1 MTVRINE
8 EKRREWL
15 RSLRRFKQGVR
26 LRARLGVVTIYCQ
39 EVALRRK
46 GLSSWSAPDWDH
58 DKWVTRLYTAIRDE
72 EFPPELLTGFVE
84 SAEVTFL
91 NLRKQ
96 PTSQDAIDAMNDVCT
111 RLSKRLRQKF
121 GVFG

>member
-1 MTVRINE
+1 MTTRINV

-26 LRARLGVVTIYCQ
+26 LRSALGVMDTYCRQ
-39 EVALRRK
+39 VALQRK
-46 GLSSWSAPDWDH
+46 GSTQWSAPDWDN
-58 DKWVTRLYTAIRDE
+58 DKWVTRLYTSIKDGK
-72 EFPPELLTGFVE
+72 FPPELLIGFAE

-91 NLRKQ
+91 NPKKQ
-96 PTSQDAIDAMNDVCT
+96 PTPKDALECMNEVCT

-121 GVFG
+121 GVFE

>member
-1 MTVRINE
+1 MTVRINQ

-39 EVALRRK
+39 QVAEQRK
-46 GLSSWSAPDWDH
+46 GSSQWSAPDWDN

-72 EFPPELLTGFVE
+72 EFSPELLTGFVE

-91 NLRKQ
+91 NPKRQ
-96 PTSQDAIDAMNDVCT
+96 PTSQDAVEAMNDVCT

>member
-1 MTVRINE
+1 MTERIDE

-15 RSLRRFKQGVR
+15 RSLRRFKQGVK
-26 LRARLGVVTIYCQ
+26 LRARLGVLATYCQ
-39 EVALRRK
+39 QVAAQRK
-46 GLSSWSAPDWDH
+46 GSSQWSAPDWDN
-58 DKWVTRLYTAIRDE
+58 DKWVTRLYTSIRDE

-91 NLRKQ
+91 NPKKQ
-96 PTSQDAIDAMNDVCT
+96 PTPQDTIDAMNDVCT
-111 RLSKRLRQKF
+111 RLSKRLRRKF